1 MKLKSIF
8 KKTPVIKPEVKET
21 ASQIKPEVPE
31 GLLKRCNKCGKGIF
45 TEDYKKNLYICPKCG
60 GYLRMPA
67 QKRIEF
73 LTEADSF
80 EEWDTGLSTENP
92 LHMIGYPDKIKALQD
107 KTKLDEAVITGK
119 ARIGE
124 NEVALMVMGGRF
136 LMASMGEVVGEKIA
150 RGVERATKEKL
161 PVIIFTCSGGARMQE
176 GMTSLMQMA
185 KTSAALK
192 RHSDAGLLYITVL
205 TDPTTGGVTA
215 SFAMLGD
222 IILAEPK
229 ALIGFAGPRVIEQTI
244 HKKLPKGFQRS
255 EFLLKH
261 GFIDKIVERKDM
273 KTVLEQILTMHRLT
287 TKHSGIVKNTG
298 VVSEIKT
305 DLNTVNPSSKRE
317 DVQAVSNKNA
327 GKSRKQKLSLAQKK
341 RAGEKTAWERVLTS
355 REKDRPVGEDYIYG
369 LFEEFIEFHGDRN
382 FGDDAAICGGIA
394 YFQGKPVTVIAQMK
408 GKSTAENIARNFG
421 MPEPEGYRK
430 ALRLMKQAEKFH
442 RPIICFVDTPGA
454 FCGMEAEER
463 GQGEAIARNLYEMS
477 ALKTPI
483 LSVLIGEGGSG
494 GALAMAVA
502 DEVWILEN
510 AVYSILSPEGYAAIL
525 WKDGS
530 QAARAAKAMKLTSY
544 DLYKAGFVEKIIPE
558 PEIYT
563 LDSIINVFDN
573 LEENIS
579 VFLKNSKSMTE
590 EERVEQRY
598 QRFRSM

>member
-124 NEVALMVMGGRF
+124 NEVALMVMDGRF

-298 VVSEIKT
+298 AVSEINT

-544 DLYKAGFVEKIIPE
+544 GLYKAGFVEKIIPE
-558 PEIYT
+558 PEVYT